1 MEELKKLV
9 EDFFEY
15 TKEIS
20 ISEFELYEIYY
31 DKLEENYKKMYEK
44 SGTLQ
49 ENIEKMIKEDI
60 LYDFVFNI
68 NEIIFQLK
76 NDIGNYA
83 EESGEYKYIEDIYK
97 EIKTIFKDFKIEILE
112 K

>member
-20 ISEFELYEIYY
+20 ISEFELYDLYC

-44 SGTLQ
+44 WGTLQ

-68 NEIIFQLK
+68 NGIIFQLK

-83 EESGEYKYIEDIYK
+83 EESKEYKYIEEIYK